1 MAPDSSI
8 GDALDEAH
16 AVVTTGGGT
25 GVARVV
31 AVASPEGDAWT
42 ASVLSLLGAT
52 AGAAQQLPEPA
63 PPAPDAAG
71 GPPQRGT
78 SRQI

>member
-31 AVASPEGDAWT
+31 AVASI
-42 ASVLSLLGAT
+42 ASRT
-52 AGAAQQLPEPA
+52 AGVIVDFVAKPA
-63 PPAPDAAG
+63 SLV
-71 GPPQRGT
+71 R
-78 SRQI
+78 

>member
-16 AVVTTGGGT
+16 AVVTASGETGT
-25 GVARVV
+25 ARVV
-31 AVASPEGDAWT
+31 AVASPGGDWT

-52 AGAAQQLPEPA
+52 SGATSQLPEPT
-63 PPAPDAAG
+63 PPPDAAEG
-71 GPPQRGT
+71 GPRGT
-78 SRQI
+78 ALQL